1 MVRFRAYDAVRFGCG
16 SLRTHW
22 ATRTSSVRTPV
33 RSELHIGENDIAGP
47 EGIGGQ
53 IWTIVPGWRRKI
65 RLALDGTFGV
75 RDPSRADSVVHP
87 VQSEERLF
95 HQVYGAGRAVERLSA
110 PGRSTRCVDNKSETV
125 GPKTSLK

>member
-1 MVRFRAYDAVRFGCG
+1 MPKLSLTEVLVEGVVRFRAYDAVRFGCG

-53 IWTIVPGWRRKI
+53 IWTIVPGRRRKI
-65 RLALDGTFGV
+65 RLA
-75 RDPSRADSVVHP
+75 PVVWLWT
-87 VQSEERLF
+87 ERS
-95 HQVYGAGRAVERLSA
+95 G
-110 PGRSTRCVDNKSETV
+110 
-125 GPKTSLK
+125 